1 MASIDFKAANFATV
15 DGLNIAL
22 DVERE
27 KYVKVPIKRDLVAD
41 YEVYQA
47 WGYVV
52 AGYFLLEESLKL
64 LAHLRG
70 ADPGRTHALFDLYV
84 LLPSHDK
91 DLLREYYRD
100 YRDESAVEHGAPF
113 RFSMLGDFLMEL
125 DGQRHRGR
133 RVGSLD
139 WRYYFI
145 ENPRGEILPYVSI
158 EFMHE
163 VVFGVLRIAEYA
175 AEGQYDPSRDT
186 YSWRKRHARVQKQ
199 MDWLMVR
206 MNGGD
211 KRWEDLEDRVEIA
224 WGPDHR
230 NRCDL
235 YLFKGGGR
243 GDYFAEIPRGF
254 DLPVVDKRAEVEG
267 FDVDAASRR
276 VGMSL
281 SHTDY
286 DQSVTAGGY

>member
-1 MASIDFKAANFATV
+1 MASIDFKGTDFATV
-15 DGLNIAL
+15 DGLNVAL

-27 KYVKVPIKRDLVAD
+27 KYAKIPIKRDLIPD

-47 WGYVV
+47 WAYVV

-70 ADPGRTHALFDLYV
+70 ANPAKTHTLFDLYK

-100 YRDESAVEHGAPF
+100 YRNEEAVEYGTRF

-125 DGQRHRGR
+125 DGPKHGGK
-133 RVGSLD
+133 RVGSFD

-145 ENPRGEILPYVSI
+145 ESPRGESLPYVSI

-163 VVFGVLRIAEYA
+163 VVFGVLCIAEYA
-175 AEGQYDPSRDT
+175 AEGQHDPRRHT
-186 YSWRKRHARVQKQ
+186 YSWRKRHARVRKH
-199 MDWLMVR
+199 MRWLEAR
-206 MNGGD
+206 MNGADNG
-211 KRWEDLEDRVEIA
+211 WESLPDRVEIA

-230 NRCDL
+230 NRWDL
-235 YLFKGGGR
+235 YLFQ
-243 GDYFAEIPRGF
+243 GDRRRAYFTEIPRKF
-254 DLPVVDKRAEVEG
+254 DLPIEDKRAEVAA
-267 FDVDAASRR
+267 FDVPTEPKH
-276 VGMSL
+276 VGMFP
-281 SHTDY
+281 TDAEY
-286 DQSVTAGGY
+286 DHGVTAGGY